1 VVSLEA
7 ANTRHQR
14 KDTTSHLEYTPLI
27 SLPASDA
34 EYVVKQPAA
43 KVAQK
48 INGYKTCERP
58 HLEIVESTFE
68 QLPTLYNIV
77 NQLAKLPNHGI
88 IESGIYDL
96 QEVRFFCFFSLVFSL
111 HNLISD
117 IVSRRH
123 LTAEGRPR
131 LMYRHCD

>member
-1 VVSLEA
+1 MHPKISYHITGY
-7 ANTRHQR
+7 TR
-14 KDTTSHLEYTPLI
+14 LI
-27 SLPASDA
+27 GLPASDA

-48 INGYKTCERP
+48 INAYKTCEKP
-58 HLEIVESTFE
+58 QLEVIESTFE

-96 QEVRFFCFFSLVFSL
+96 QEVCLSFSAPVLLS
-111 HNLISD
+111 
-117 IVSRRH
+117 
-123 LTAEGRPR
+123 GRSE
-131 LMYRHCD
+131 C